1 MTVFWKKNCDKKHH
15 GLTEMKFES
24 SIKLRVK
31 QLEMYMKMDEQD
43 LEKYLTGKHEKVT
56 EFTITD

>member
-1 MTVFWKKNCDKKHH
+1 
-15 GLTEMKFES
+15 MKFES